1 MVICWQI
8 RKTFCKAK
16 TPTDEF
22 KVTTSKNSLINNQAI
37 TSIRNLTTILIY
49 PKIPTYSWIFAPIP
63 NWTWFC
69 SRLFSFD
76 AQISNPW
83 LNLCIDPSTWLIPA
97 TWMIVVGYKVL
108 HFINV
113 KDQEALSYK
122 TLWCTNAVTSHRGKW
137 ILGLCICVWRLLT

>member
-1 MVICWQI
+1 MICWQI
-8 RKTFCKAK
+8 WKTFCKAK
-16 TPTDEF
+16 TPPDEF

-37 TSIRNLTTILIY
+37 TSIRNFTTILTY
-49 PKIPTYSWIFAPIP
+49 PKIPTYSWTFAPIP

-83 LNLCIDPSTWLIPA
+83 LNLCIDPGMWLIPA
-97 TWMIVVGYKVL
+97 TWIIVVGYKVL

-113 KDQEALSYK
+113 KDHEALSYK
-122 TLWCTNAVTSHRGKW
+122 TLWCTNAVISHRGKW
-137 ILGLCICVWRLLT
+137 ILGFCICVWRLLT

>member
-16 TPTDEF
+16 TPPDEF

-37 TSIRNLTTILIY
+37 TSIRNLTTILTY
-49 PKIPTYSWIFAPIP
+49 PKIPTYSWTFAPIP

-83 LNLCIDPSTWLIPA
+83 LNLCIDPSTWLTPA

-108 HFINV
+108 HFINNV
-113 KDQEALSYK
+113 DKEALSYK
-122 TLWCTNAVTSHRGKW
+122 NLRCINVVASHK
-137 ILGLCICVWRLLT
+137 VYKF